1 MTENSFLYDLL
12 QAQKEIEG
20 VDKDGKNPFFKS
32 EYTTL
37 NATILACKEILNKH
51 NIVLLQPIVSNDH
64 GVYVAT
70 TIFHVPTGEKIES
83 NMRIEPAKIND
94 PQAQGSAITYARR
107 YSLKS
112 FLCMSDDDDDGE
124 RATARTAP
132 NYTKKASA
140 VSYSNAP
147 KSAVNDES
155 GQWCDYHKCSM
166 KMNVNNKPY
175 HRDGNRNEGDQFCN
189 GIGFPSEISEHKEKL
204 ASQRKHVSLPPEN

>member
-112 FLCMSDDDDDGE
+112 FLCMSDDDDDAE
-124 RATARTAP
+124 RATARNTT
-132 NYTKKASA
+132 NGTNKISA
-140 VSYSNAP
+140 VSHSSTP
-147 KSAVNDES
+147 KSSVDEVCQYHKVKMFKTPKMKSYAHRDEVRGWCNGAGYEDEKDSWRNKTKNDEEQKHNDMPEEL
-155 GQWCDYHKCSM
+155 GTDY
-166 KMNVNNKPY
+166 
-175 HRDGNRNEGDQFCN
+175 
-189 GIGFPSEISEHKEKL
+189 
-204 ASQRKHVSLPPEN
+204 